1 MYFHTLIGYDENYT
15 GSNRNQA
22 NRSARQPSRS
32 EALTL
37 RSVWAV
43 LWAFV
48 TSLPVVV
55 NMACFFAND
64 WGIYTLLTEGPNF
77 LSTVMKED
85 IAAVRRIYR
94 LTHRVGDCVE
104 LTFIL
109 AITLSARFCM
119 G

>member
-1 MYFHTLIGYDENYT
+1 M
-15 GSNRNQA
+15 NQA

-32 EALTL
+32 EALSL

-43 LWAFV
+43 LVALV
-48 TSLPVVV
+48 TSPPVVV

-85 IAAVRRIYR
+85 IAAVRAKRA
-94 LTHRVGDCVE
+94 E
-104 LTFIL
+104 SQK
-109 AITLSARFCM
+109 SA
-119 G
+119 